1 MVINPIVGV
10 YIPIIRI
17 PIKGGM
23 TIPNIATFDHGTFD
37 PKRYSMFCVHPFWVK
52 IALSSLHTNG
62 STILKSKCA
71 SLSWSVAVSGPNC
84 FRPFKATQK
93 SRQCLRSPR
102 LCRDLPC
109 KAGGWDGWNG
119 AAIIN
124 ELVAILLVEKICQKK
139 KQLIC
144 YPVIAR
150 GRDFLEPGMIYFPT
164 EWGAEEPQN
173 PQNHRVVWQKRIRG
187 LQYWINV
194 FSTCFNHFISTGSGA
209 SISKKTCLG
218 VCQRSESYSW

>member
-23 TIPNIATFDHGTFD
+23 TIPNIATLDHGTFD

-52 IALSSLHTNG
+52 IALSSLHMNG

-84 FRPFKATQK
+84 FRPFKATLK

-124 ELVAILLVEKICQKK
+124 ELVAILLVEKICPKK
-139 KQLIC
+139 TVDMLPCDSQGERFFG
-144 YPVIAR
+144 AR
-150 GRDFLEPGMIYFPT
+150 DDIFSYWMRSWRTPESSKSQGRL
-164 EWGAEEPQN
+164 AKKN
-173 PQNHRVVWQKRIRG
+173 PRFTILDQRI
-187 LQYWINV
+187 
-194 FSTCFNHFISTGSGA
+194 FNMFQPFHFNWFRCVHQQ
-209 SISKKTCLG
+209 KTCLG